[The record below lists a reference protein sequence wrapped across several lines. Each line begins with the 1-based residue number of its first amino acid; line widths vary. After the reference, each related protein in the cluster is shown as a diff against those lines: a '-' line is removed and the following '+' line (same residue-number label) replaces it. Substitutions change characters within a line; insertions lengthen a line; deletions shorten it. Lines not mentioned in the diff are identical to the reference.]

1 MPNLKFKEF
10 LRKVTTED
18 IINKMTEGSHACPPA
33 VGSVDMNT
41 FNRDKTTRKHNYG
54 PLNVDEPGDYW
65 IKVAKQWRATI
76 KAAKMSLCANC
87 IAFDISPRMKECMP
101 GVSSDGEGELG
112 YCWMHHFK
120 CHSRRSCNTW
130 AKGGPIVDDKVSY
143 TWHDR
148 SNLEESKIDESV
160 KVEGGP
166 PKDGG
171 PGSGAHNHDNKS
183 SSRFDKVSSVKS
195 FGKNLKGVTGVTQ
208 NGSRL
213 EFDSNDGTTTAREI
227 LKKFGKGKVKVTSI
241 PDDED
246 EEGMKATV
254 VVTPINENHDEL
266 DEVVTMPSS
275 RNTTKPMAIKYTYTR
290 NPDLFS
296 KTLSGTKTG
305 KTLKNV
311 GPKLK
316 GVYVL
321 KGKIPDHI
329 DFLKTLNSKGIM
341 PNTKIIPEEIEEDAP
356 ANSVSAGGVDMAPNA
371 GHPNLMMK
379 HKKKNKKDQDK
390 LTKKIGNMI
399 KDKKDN
405 NNNTLKGVNETL
417 DLIDNVID
425 EVSGVDYTIKF
436 KEEKKY
442 KSFSEKFGVGK

>member
-65 IKVAKQWRATI
+65 IKIAKQWRTSV

-101 GVSSDGEGELG
+101 GIASDGEGELG

-148 SNLEESKIDESV
+148 SNLEESKV
-160 KVEGGP
+160 
-166 PKDGG
+166 
-171 PGSGAHNHDNKS
+171 
-183 SSRFDKVSSVKS
+183 
-195 FGKNLKGVTGVTQ
+195 
-208 NGSRL
+208 
-213 EFDSNDGTTTAREI
+213 
-227 LKKFGKGKVKVTSI
+227 
-241 PDDED
+241 
-246 EEGMKATV
+246 
-254 VVTPINENHDEL
+254 
-266 DEVVTMPSS
+266 
-275 RNTTKPMAIKYTYTR
+275 
-290 NPDLFS
+290 
-296 KTLSGTKTG
+296 
-305 KTLKNV
+305 
-311 GPKLK
+311 
-316 GVYVL
+316 
-321 KGKIPDHI
+321 
-329 DFLKTLNSKGIM
+329 
-341 PNTKIIPEEIEEDAP
+341 EEDAP

-379 HKKKNKKDQDK
+379 HKKKNKKDQEI

-417 DLIDNVID
+417 DLIDSVID
-425 EVSGVDYTIKF
+425 EASGVDYTIKF